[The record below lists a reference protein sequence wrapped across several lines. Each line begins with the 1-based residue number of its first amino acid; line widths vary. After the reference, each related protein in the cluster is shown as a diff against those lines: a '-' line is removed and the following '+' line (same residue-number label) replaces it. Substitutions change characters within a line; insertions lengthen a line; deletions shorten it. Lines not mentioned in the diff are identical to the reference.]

1 MDLSQLN
8 WLAVAVAAVSA
19 FILGGIWYGPVFGKS
34 WQGLAGVTDEDI
46 QQGNPAV
53 IFGGAF
59 VLNLVMATTLALLL
73 QLHPAP
79 SLVSGLSAGALLGL
93 CFIATS
99 IGINYLFARK
109 TLQLYLI
116 EAGYMVVLMALMG
129 AILGAWR

>member
-8 WLAVAVAAVSA
+8 WPAVMVATVTA
-19 FILGGIWYGPVFGKS
+19 FALGGVWYGPIFGKP
-34 WQGLAGVTDEDI
+34 WQRLTGLDDEALR
-46 QQGNPAV
+46 QGSPAT

-59 VLNLVMATTLALLL
+59 CLTLVMAAALALLL

-79 SLVSGLSAGALLGL
+79 DAVSGLSVGSLLGL

-109 TLQLYLI
+109 PLAIFLI
-116 EAGYMVVLMALMG
+116 EAGYMVLLMAVMG
-129 AILGAWR
+129 VILGAWR